1 MSAVEQKLFLSGA
14 TDIKNTEEHSLN
26 IFRIIII
33 IIYFAFA

>member
-1 MSAVEQKLFLSGA
+1 MSAVEQKLLSGA

-26 IFRIIII
+26 IFRIIIR